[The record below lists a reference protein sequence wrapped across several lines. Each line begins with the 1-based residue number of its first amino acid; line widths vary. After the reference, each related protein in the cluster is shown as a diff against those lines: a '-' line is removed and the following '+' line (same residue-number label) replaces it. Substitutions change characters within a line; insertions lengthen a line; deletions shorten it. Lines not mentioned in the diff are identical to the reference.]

1 MQLSYSKVAAA
12 RACGIEFP
20 PASPA
25 QVQRLSMQRKVFEI
39 DGQPH
44 LATRDGSFF
53 ETAGTL
59 ERLIAG
65 EVETRQQADLAAWE
79 AGGTAEPS
87 PAPVSA
93 QAAPEP
99 AEQRDKLEDAKA
111 ALRAEMERRAAELG
125 LSASDLF
132 AQTARQE
139 TTGQGTRRRRP
150 RSDAGAKRAVAVRY
164 RGPGGEEWSG
174 RGRTPRWL
182 VAQEAEG
189 RNREE
194 FAVEP
199 KLGLP

>member
-1 MQLSYSKVAAA
+1 MSDHDDGRVGAVDLDGMTAQQLTELIAAA
-12 RACGIEFP
+12 GAKR
-20 PASPA
+20 
-25 QVQRLSMQRKVFEI
+25 
-39 DGQPH
+39 
-44 LATRDGSFF
+44 
-53 ETAGTL
+53 
-59 ERLIAG
+59 
-65 EVETRQQADLAAWE
+65 
-79 AGGTAEPS
+79 
-87 PAPVSA
+87 
-93 QAAPEP
+93 
-99 AEQRDKLEDAKA
+99 RDKLDEAKA
-111 ALRAEMERRAAELG
+111 ALRAEVERRAAELG
-125 LSASDLF
+125 LSAGDLF

-182 VAQEAEG
+182 VALEAEG

>member
-1 MQLSYSKVAAA
+1 MSGHEDGNAIAVDLDKMSVPQLTALIEAA
-12 RACGIEFP
+12 
-20 PASPA
+20 
-25 QVQRLSMQRKVFEI
+25 
-39 DGQPH
+39 
-44 LATRDGSFF
+44 
-53 ETAGTL
+53 
-59 ERLIAG
+59 
-65 EVETRQQADLAAWE
+65 E
-79 AGGTAEPS
+79 AKR
-87 PAPVSA
+87 
-93 QAAPEP
+93 
-99 AEQRDKLEDAKA
+99 RDKLEEAKA
-111 ALRAEMERRAAELG
+111 ALRAEVERKAAELG
-125 LSASDLF
+125 LSAGDLF

-182 VAQEAEG
+182 VALEAEG

>member
-1 MQLSYSKVAAA
+1 
-12 RACGIEFP
+12 
-20 PASPA
+20 
-25 QVQRLSMQRKVFEI
+25 MQRKVFEI

-65 EVETRQQADLAAWE
+65 EVEAQQQADLAAWE

-87 PAPVSA
+87 PAPVPA

-99 AEQRDKLEDAKA
+99 AERRDKLEDGKA

-125 LSASDLF
+125 IAPSDVF
-132 AQTARQE
+132 AWLRQQMAVDK
-139 TTGQGTRRRRP
+139 G
-150 RSDAGAKRAVAVRY
+150 AGARKPRDEIGTKRPAKY
-164 RGPGGEEWSG
+164 RGSNGEEWSG
-174 RGRTPRWL
+174 CGRQPRWL
-182 VAQEAEG
+182 TALMAEG

-194 FAVEP
+194 FRLQPSSEVSSADTAEQ
-199 KLGLP
+199 G